1 MPRTSVLCDRLCVTV
16 LRDLEQVDANPDPRP
31 FGTVKPFG
39 EAYHQFSCGG
49 WVTAVAWSPSGS
61 ILAYAGKGESSS
73 QVVLRVSSVICLR
86 LCLYLSVCSLPA
98 ERLRVAVCM
107 YACRSMYLVYRLP
120 GDLVWCA
127 DFLV

>member
-86 LCLYLSVCSLPA
+86 LCLCLSVWSLPA
-98 ERLRVAVCM
+98 ERLRVTVCM
-107 YACRSMYLVYRLP
+107 YVCM
-120 GDLVWCA
+120 
-127 DFLV
+127 